1 MRLEIGTI
9 AVDNLELDGRTA
21 LDNRTL
27 LVDREAVRRQVLEDP
42 HFADVQLHVARP
54 GESIRIV
61 HALDVSEP
69 RWKTAGPGGV
79 FPGFVSD
86 PVSVGEGHTRRLAG
100 VAVVTA
106 GEPVP
111 GEPTHFREQLID
123 MAGPGAPYSPFSQ
136 TLNLVLHFRPN
147 L

>member
-1 MRLEIGTI
+1 MRLEVGS
-9 AVDNLELDGRTA
+9 VGVEEMELDGRTA
-21 LDNRTL
+21 LDGRTL
-27 LVDREAVRRQVLEDP
+27 LVDRDEIRRLVLEDP
-42 HFADVQLHVARP
+42 HFADVELHVARP
-54 GESIRIV
+54 GESVRIV

-69 RWKTAGPGGV
+69 RWKVDGPGGV

-136 TLNLVLHFRPN
+136 TRNLMLHFRRP
-147 L
+147 